1 MNKFIKKLI
10 MFSTTLVV
18 AVGCLSLSA
27 SGVLNVHAA
36 GDAGITG
43 GNATSGNS
51 TAGNATS
58 GNAQDNQNN
67 QNNQGDQ
74 KPLTHAH
81 IAGKAVME
89 NVIEATA
96 TTDGSYDEVRY
107 CLLCKEEIS
116 RTKKITPATG
126 SVNPDV
132 VEAVVVNS
140 KGKQAVV
147 TATAVKND
155 AGILTG
161 YTVVT
166 KVSEAAKNTSFV
178 VTAKQD
184 ITGKT
189 LSATAEIVRSS
200 ADGNLVIA
208 GSVLDQIKEA
218 AGKGVRVDVSAKAVD
233 SAGKT
238 LYTVKGTTAS
248 LKKGTKLKMY
258 RVDVKTG
265 AYIAVNNKTYTVN
278 NVGSVTVPKL
288 AKATYQLVTNK
299 EATAIKEDLKKT
311 IALKKAFVN
320 VTVGNTTTLAFKDT
334 LDTRSVKSVTYSS
347 SDTKIATVDKTG
359 KVTAKKK
366 GTAVISAKVVLKD
379 GATKTVSETVIVK

>member
-74 KPLTHAH
+74 KPPTHAH

-218 AGKGVRVDVSAKAVD
+218 AGKGVKVDVSAKAVD

-238 LYTVKGTTAS
+238 RYTVKGTTAS

-320 VTVGNTTTLAFKDT
+320 VTVANTTTLAFKDT
-334 LDTRSVKSVTYSS
+334 LDKRSVKSVTYSS